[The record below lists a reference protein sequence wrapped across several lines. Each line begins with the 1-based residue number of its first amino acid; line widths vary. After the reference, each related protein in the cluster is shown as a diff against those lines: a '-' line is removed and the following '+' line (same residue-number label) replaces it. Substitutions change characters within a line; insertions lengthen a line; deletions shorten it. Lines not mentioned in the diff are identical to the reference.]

1 MNFDIHL
8 PDPLNQFLIDYK
20 GVRDAI
26 RYNKIYTVIISKQ
39 RDFDNNFI
47 VLQMFVQV
55 GQAKSNDVAFL
66 SKIFGVPESQLE
78 DFNLLV
84 STMHDFDIVSIG
96 FPVQCIDI
104 IPEQIKTAILM
115 NLDRVL

>member
-8 PDPLNQFLIDYK
+8 PNPLNQFIIDFK

-39 RDFDNNFI
+39 RGFDTNFI
-47 VLQMFVQV
+47 VLQMFVQA
-55 GQAKSNDVAFL
+55 GQAKSNDIAFL
-66 SKIFGVPESQLE
+66 SKIFGVPKSQLE

-84 STMHDFDIVSIG
+84 STMPDFDIVSIG
-96 FPVQCIDI
+96 FPAQCIDM
-104 IPEQIKTAILM
+104 IPEEIKTAILM